1 MSIFIMELQWMGR
14 RGRKKWKE
22 MGDENKVEKNEGRHK
37 PKRKRMSYKEKL
49 EWESIDENIA
59 WVEEKISFI
68 QEELTKV
75 RSDYVKAQQLAEE
88 EQALNE
94 KLEQFIERWT
104 YLAELAE
111 QESH

>member
-1 MSIFIMELQWMGR
+1 MGR

-59 WVEEKISFI
+59 
-68 QEELTKV
+68 
-75 RSDYVKAQQLAEE
+75 
-88 EQALNE
+88 
-94 KLEQFIERWT
+94 
-104 YLAELAE
+104 
-111 QESH
+111 